1 MIDSLS
7 LINTRVVNGQL
18 EEQHFELSREQKDAL
33 MNIYDLYDNN
43 EELKKKVVERFMDEW
58 KKRKAL
64 ASLCEWWDSI
74 PILFEI
80 TAVGKVL
87 AHSNAQRCD
96 KSIPPME

>member
-1 MIDSLS
+1 
-7 LINTRVVNGQL
+7 
-18 EEQHFELSREQKDAL
+18 
-33 MNIYDLYDNN
+33 
-43 EELKKKVVERFMDEW
+43 MDEW